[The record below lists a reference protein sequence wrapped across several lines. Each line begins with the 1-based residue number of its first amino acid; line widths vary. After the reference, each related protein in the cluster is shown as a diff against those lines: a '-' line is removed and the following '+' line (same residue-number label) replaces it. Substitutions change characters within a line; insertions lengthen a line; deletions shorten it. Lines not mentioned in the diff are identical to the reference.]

1 MHHNQTRTIIL
12 SLSLLSA
19 GALSLT
25 LQDKVVAQPD
35 KGKPA
40 MPMPQAPRR
49 SSLRSDLP
57 KFVQYDWGGV
67 YYLERQEYAKARQ
80 YFMTA
85 LQYAEGEVPRMR
97 VKGLKPE
104 TIKQTCD
111 LLAHLALLAFDD
123 NLKQKD
129 VYTPREPTD
138 RSPTSLA
145 RYEYETKFADYKQLR
160 NDWEWMERLENFADR
175 ALGREA
181 FCMNRFRQRQTEM
194 QSKDVN
200 ARYTLT
206 RLAEQLGISKD
217 PILDQPLKRKSISG
231 GQANG

>member
-1 MHHNQTRTIIL
+1 MHHNQIRTIIL

-25 LQDKVVAQPD
+25 HADSALAQPD
-35 KGKPA
+35 KGMTVVPGK
-40 MPMPQAPRR
+40 QAPRR
-49 SSLRSDLP
+49 GGLRTDLP

-67 YYLERQEYAKARQ
+67 YYLERNEFAKARQ

-85 LQYAEGEVPRMR
+85 FQYAEAEVPKMR
-97 VKGLKPE
+97 VKGLKPD

-129 VYTPREPTD
+129 VYTPREPSD
-138 RSPTSLA
+138 RSPTSMA

-160 NDWEWMERLENFADR
+160 KDWEWMERLENFADR
-175 ALGREA
+175 ALGREP
-181 FCMNRFRQRQTEM
+181 FCMNRFRQRQKEM
-194 QSKDVN
+194 QSKDIN

-217 PILDQPLKRKSISG
+217 PILDQPLKRKSRSG
-231 GQANG
+231 GQSNG